1 MNAITVRN
9 LTKRFGGVTA
19 VDDLSFDID
28 HGTITGFVGPNGVGQ
43 DDHAAG
49 HPRSQPGRP
58 RICAHRR
65 PPVRGFLRRHAE
77 DGGSVLV
84 SSHQLAPTSSR
95 PERPPALGGPGKA
108 VGRVAQGFK
117 HALPAGVATLVHD
130 DEIAAG
136 PAVVE
141 LPGHIDR

>member
-1 MNAITVRN
+1 VKGYSLGMRQRLA
-9 LTKRFGGVTA
+9 LGTA
-19 VDDLSFDID
+19 LL
-28 HGTITGFVGPNGVGQ
+28 
-43 DDHAAG
+43 A
-49 HPRSQPGRP
+49 
-58 RICAHRR
+58 R
-65 PPVRGFLRRHAE
+65 PPVLVLDEPTNGLDPEGVHWLRGFLRRHAE

-130 DEIAAG
+130 DEIAAR